1 MHSFRRSATFLLAA
15 GRRTRAHRVQP
26 HQRRR
31 RRTQTNAS
39 HLDERRHRHRFVG
52 PVCTQ
57 ERVSFRVSRR
67 WHLRA
72 CRVIPAATA
81 SVV

>member
-1 MHSFRRSATFLLAA
+1 MHSFRRSATFLPAA
-15 GRRTRAHRVQP
+15 GRRTRARGEQP
-26 HQRRR
+26 HQKRR
-31 RRTQTNAS
+31 RRTQTD
-39 HLDERRHRHRFVG
+39 LDEHRHRHRFVG

-72 CRVIPAATA
+72 CRVVPAATA